1 MASFKWICSVSISR
15 HIYKGDLTMAI
26 TSASGGFTGTNWS
39 PIIYSKQAQIALRK
53 SAVTNAIT
61 NNSYF
66 GEIANQ
72 GDVVRIQKEPD
83 VTVNALERHTGISVE
98 KLANEDFSLTIDQA
112 NYFAF
117 KMDDIEDQ
125 FANVDYVS
133 LAADR
138 AAYKMADAMDADVLS
153 YLSGYSTA
161 GAAITTTSGD
171 AQHDTAGNLTGEW
184 LTANHLDATNFS
196 SLTISSSATAGDS
209 IPLAP
214 RLPGATALSA
224 TTVSPL
230 SVVAR
235 MARQMDT
242 ANVDARGRWMVV
254 DPVFIEML
262 KDEDSRLLNADFGGS
277 GLQNGLVLNNL
288 HGFRV
293 YVSNNLPA
301 KGTGA
306 GTSGTTAQNDN
317 YGVIVAGQ
325 EEAVAS
331 AEQINKV
338 ENYRDPDSFA
348 DIVRGM
354 HLYGRKI
361 LRPEAL
367 VSAVYNAA

>member
-1 MASFKWICSVSISR
+1 
-15 HIYKGDLTMAI
+15 MAI
-26 TSASGGFTGTNWS
+26 GTAGGGFDGNFS
-39 PIIYSKQAQIALRK
+39 PIIYSKQAQIALRR

-72 GDVVRIQKEPD
+72 GDTVRIQKEPD
-83 VTVNALERHTGISVE
+83 VTVNALQRHTGISVE
-98 KLANEDFSLTIDQA
+98 KLDDSDFSLTIDQA

-117 KMDDIEDQ
+117 KMDDIEEQ
-125 FANVDYVS
+125 FANVDFTS

-138 AAYKMADAMDADVLS
+138 AAYKMADAMDTDVLS
-153 YLSGYSTA
+153 YLSGHTTA
-161 GAAITTTSGD
+161 GAFITTSAGD
-171 AQHDTAGNLTGEW
+171 KQTALTATGEYI
-184 LTANHLDATNFS
+184 TANHLDATDFGN
-196 SLTISSSATAGDS
+196 LTISGTATAGDS
-209 IPLAP
+209 VPLAP

-230 SVVAR
+230 TVLAR
-235 MARQMDT
+235 MARKMDQ
-242 ANVDARGRWMVV
+242 ANVESRGRWVV
-254 DPVFIEML
+254 LDPVFIEML
-262 KDEDSRLLNADFGGS
+262 KDEDSRMLNGDFGGA
-277 GLQNGLVLNNL
+277 GLQNGLVLNNI

-293 YVSNNLPA
+293 YQSNALPA
-301 KGTGA
+301 AGTGA
-306 GTSGTTAQNDN
+306 GTSGTTAQSTN

-325 EEAVAS
+325 DDAVAS

-367 VSAVYNAA
+367 LTARYNAA

>member
-1 MASFKWICSVSISR
+1 
-15 HIYKGDLTMAI
+15 MAI
-26 TSASGGFTGTNWS
+26 GTAGGGFDGNFS
-39 PIIYSKQAQIALRK
+39 PIIYSKQAQIALRRA
-53 SAVTNAIT
+53 AVTNAIT

-72 GDVVRIQKEPD
+72 GDTVRIQKEPD
-83 VTVNALERHTGISVE
+83 VTVNALQRHTGISVE
-98 KLANEDFSLTIDQA
+98 KLDDSDFSLTIDKA

-117 KMDDIEDQ
+117 KMDDIEEQ
-125 FANVDYVS
+125 FANVDFTS

-153 YLSGYSTA
+153 YLSGHTSA
-161 GAAITTTSGD
+161 GAYITTTSGD
-171 AQHDTAGNLTGEW
+171 AQHPTAGNLTGEL
-184 LTANHLDATNFS
+184 LTANHLDATDFGN
-196 SLTISSSATAGDS
+196 LTISGTATAGDS
-209 IPLAP
+209 VPLAP

-230 SVVAR
+230 TVLAR
-235 MARQMDT
+235 MARKMDT
-242 ANVDARGRWMVV
+242 QNVDARGRWVV
-254 DPVFIEML
+254 LDPVFVEML
-262 KDEDSRLLNADFGGS
+262 KDEDSRMLNGDFGGA
-277 GLQNGLVLNNL
+277 GLQNGLVLNNI

-293 YVSNNLPA
+293 YVSNSLPA

-306 GTSGTTAQNDN
+306 GTSGTTAQDDN

-325 EEAVAS
+325 DDAVAS

-367 VSAVYNAA
+367 ITARYNAA

>member
-1 MASFKWICSVSISR
+1 
-15 HIYKGDLTMAI
+15 MAI
-26 TSASGGFTGTNWS
+26 SVASGKTGFDGNFS

-53 SAVTNAIT
+53 AAIASAIT

-83 VTVNALERHTGISVE
+83 VTVNALERKTAITVQDLDDSE
-98 KLANEDFSLTIDQA
+98 FTLTIDKA

-125 FANVDYVS
+125 FASVDFSS
-133 LAADR
+133 LAANR
-138 AAYKMADAMDADVLS
+138 AAYKMADAMDVDLLS
-153 YLSGYSTA
+153 YMSGYDTSGALITSSSGTAQHPTA
-161 GAAITTTSGD
+161 GEI
-171 AQHDTAGNLTGEW
+171 NGEF
-184 LTANHLDATNFS
+184 LKANQLDATDMGQ
-196 SLTISSSATAGDS
+196 LGTADSASTNYATGDS
-209 IPLAP
+209 IPLAT
-214 RLPGATALSA
+214 RLPGATSLSSA
-224 TTVSPL
+224 TVSPL
-230 SVVAR
+230 TVVAR

-242 ANVDARGRWMVV
+242 ANVDSRGRWLVV
-254 DPVFIEML
+254 DPVFMEML

-277 GLQNGLVLNNL
+277 GLQNGLVMNNL

-293 YVSNNLPA
+293 HVSNNLPA
-301 KGTGA
+301 KGTGP
-306 GTSGTTAQNDN
+306 GTSGALAQDSN
-317 YGVIVAGQ
+317 YGVILGGQ
-325 EEAVAS
+325 EDAVAS

-361 LRPEAL
+361 LRPQAL
-367 VSAVYNAA
+367 VSAIYNAA

>member
-1 MASFKWICSVSISR
+1 
-15 HIYKGDLTMAI
+15 MAI
-26 TSASGGFTGTNWS
+26 GTAGGGFNGNFS
-39 PIIYSKQAQIALRK
+39 PIIYSKQAQIALRRA
-53 SAVTNAIT
+53 AVTNAIT

-72 GDVVRIQKEPD
+72 GDTVRIQKEPD
-83 VTVNALERHTGISVE
+83 VTVNPLQRHTGISVE
-98 KLANEDFSLTIDQA
+98 KLDDSDFSLTIDKA

-117 KMDDIEDQ
+117 KMDDIEEQ
-125 FANVDYVS
+125 FANVDFTS

-153 YLSGYSTA
+153 YLSGHTAA
-161 GAAITTTSGD
+161 GAFITTTSGD
-171 AQHDTAGNLTGEW
+171 AQHPTSGNLTGEL
-184 LTANHLDATNFS
+184 LTANHLDATDFGN
-196 SLTISSSATAGDS
+196 LTISGSATAGDS
-209 IPLAP
+209 VPLAP

-230 SVVAR
+230 TVLAR
-235 MARQMDT
+235 MARKMDT
-242 ANVDARGRWMVV
+242 ANVDARGRWVV
-254 DPVFIEML
+254 LDPVFVEML
-262 KDEDSRLLNADFGGS
+262 KDEDSRMLNGDFGGA
-277 GLQNGLVLNNL
+277 GLQNGLVLNNI

-293 YVSNNLPA
+293 YVSNSLPA

-306 GTSGTTAQNDN
+306 GTSGTTAQDAN

-325 EEAVAS
+325 DDAVAS

-367 VSAVYNAA
+367 ITARYNAA

>member
-1 MASFKWICSVSISR
+1 
-15 HIYKGDLTMAI
+15 MAI
-26 TSASGGFTGTNWS
+26 TSASGGFDGNFS
-39 PIIYSKQAQIALRK
+39 PIIYSKQAQIALRRA
-53 SAVTNAIT
+53 AVTNAIT

-72 GDVVRIQKEPD
+72 GDTVRIQKEPD
-83 VTVNALERHTGISVE
+83 VTVNALQRHTGISVE
-98 KLANEDFSLTIDQA
+98 KLDDSDFSLTIDKA

-117 KMDDIEDQ
+117 KMDDIEEQ
-125 FANVDYVS
+125 FANVDFTS

-153 YLSGYSTA
+153 YLSGHTAA
-161 GAAITTTSGD
+161 GAHITATSGD
-171 AQHDTAGNLTGEW
+171 AQHPTSGNLTGEL
-184 LTANHLDATNFS
+184 LTANHLDATDFGN
-196 SLTISSSATAGDS
+196 LTIASSATGGDAV
-209 IPLAP
+209 PLAP

-230 SVVAR
+230 TLLAR
-235 MARQMDT
+235 MARKMDT
-242 ANVDARGRWMVV
+242 ANVDARGRWVV
-254 DPVFIEML
+254 LDPVFVEML
-262 KDEDSRLLNADFGGS
+262 KDEDSRMLNGDYGGA
-277 GLQNGLVLNNL
+277 GLQNGLVLNNI

-293 YVSNNLPA
+293 YVSNALPA

-306 GTSGTTAQNDN
+306 GTSGVTAQDAN
-317 YGVIVAGQ
+317 YGVVVAGQ
-325 EEAVAS
+325 DDAVAS

-367 VSAVYNAA
+367 ITARYNAA

>member
-1 MASFKWICSVSISR
+1 
-15 HIYKGDLTMAI
+15 MAI
-26 TSASGGFTGTNWS
+26 AVASGKSGFDGNFS

-53 SAVTNAIT
+53 ASVANAIT

-66 GEIANQ
+66 GDIANQ

-83 VTVNALERHTGISVE
+83 VTVNALERKTAISVE
-98 KLANEDFSLTIDQA
+98 DLDDSEFSLTIDKA

-117 KMDDIEDQ
+117 KMDDIEDL
-125 FANVDYVS
+125 FSAVDFVS

-138 AAYKMADAMDADVLS
+138 AAYKMADAMDADLLQ
-153 YLSGYSTA
+153 YMSGHSAA
-161 GAAITTTSGD
+161 GAITTTTSGT
-171 AQHDTAGNLTGEW
+171 AQHPTSGEINGEF
-184 LTANHLDATNFS
+184 LKVNRLDASDIGHITTS
-196 SLTISSSATAGDS
+196 ASSSTTGDS
-209 IPLAP
+209 IPLAA
-214 RLPGATALSA
+214 RLPGATALS
-224 TTVSPL
+224 TSVTSPL
-230 SVVAR
+230 TVIAR

-242 ANVDARGRWMVV
+242 ANVDSRGRWLVV
-254 DPVFIEML
+254 DPVFMEIL
-262 KDEDSRLLNADFGGS
+262 KDEDSRLLNADYGGA
-277 GLQNGLVLNNL
+277 GLQNGLAVNNL
-288 HGFRV
+288 HGFRL

-306 GTSGTTAQNDN
+306 GTSGATAQDDH
-317 YGVIVAGQ
+317 YGVILAGQ
-325 EEAVAS
+325 EDAVAS

-361 LRPEAL
+361 LRPQAL

>member
-1 MASFKWICSVSISR
+1 
-15 HIYKGDLTMAI
+15 MAI
-26 TSASGGFTGTNWS
+26 GTAGGGFDGNFS
-39 PIIYSKQAQIALRK
+39 PIIYSKQAQIALRR

-72 GDVVRIQKEPD
+72 GDTVRIQKEPD
-83 VTVNALERHTGISVE
+83 VTVNALQRHTGISVE
-98 KLANEDFSLTIDQA
+98 KLDDSDFSLTIDKA

-117 KMDDIEDQ
+117 KMDDIEEQ
-125 FANVDYVS
+125 FSNVDFTS

-153 YLSGYSTA
+153 YLSGHTTA
-161 GAAITTTSGD
+161 GAYITGTSGD
-171 AQHDTAGNLTGEW
+171 AQHPTAGNLTGEL
-184 LTANHLDATNFS
+184 LTANHLDATDFGN
-196 SLTISSSATAGDS
+196 LTIAATATAGDS
-209 IPLAP
+209 VPLAP

-230 SVVAR
+230 TVLAR
-235 MARQMDT
+235 MARKMDT
-242 ANVDARGRWMVV
+242 ANVDARGRWVV
-254 DPVFIEML
+254 LDPVFVEML
-262 KDEDSRLLNADFGGS
+262 KDEDSRMLNGDYGGA
-277 GLQNGLVLNNL
+277 GLQNGLVLNNI

-293 YVSNNLPA
+293 YVSNALPA

-306 GTSGTTAQNDN
+306 GTSGTTAQSTN
-317 YGVIVAGQ
+317 YGVVVAGQ
-325 EEAVAS
+325 DDAVAS

-367 VSAVYNAA
+367 ITARYNAA

>member
-1 MASFKWICSVSISR
+1 
-15 HIYKGDLTMAI
+15 MAI
-26 TSASGGFTGTNWS
+26 TSASGGFTGNWS

-53 SAVTNAIT
+53 AAVTNAIT

-83 VTVNALERHTGISVE
+83 VTVNALQRHTAISVE
-98 KLANEDFSLTIDQA
+98 KLADDDFSLTIDKA

-153 YLSGYSTA
+153 YLSGYTTA

-171 AQHDTAGNLTGEW
+171 AQHDTAANLTGEF
-184 LTANHLDATNFS
+184 LTANHLDASDFVG
-196 SLTISSSATAGDS
+196 LLSAAVSGDV

-214 RLPGATALSA
+214 RLPGATSLS
-224 TTVSPL
+224 TSTISPL

-235 MARQMDT
+235 MARKMDT
-242 ANVDARGRWMVV
+242 ANVDSRGRWLVV
-254 DPVFIEML
+254 DPVFVEML

-301 KGTGA
+301 AGTGA
-306 GTSGTTAQNDN
+306 GTSGTSAQSTN
-317 YGVIVAGQ
+317 YGVIVSGQ
-325 EEAVAS
+325 DEAVAS

-367 VSAVYNAA
+367 VTAVYNAA

>member
-1 MASFKWICSVSISR
+1 
-15 HIYKGDLTMAI
+15 MAI
-26 TSASGGFTGTNWS
+26 TSASGGFDGNFS

-53 SAVTNAIT
+53 AAVTNAIT

-83 VTVNALERHTGISVE
+83 VTVNALERHTAISVE
-98 KLANEDFSLTIDQA
+98 KLNDEDFSLTIDKA

-133 LAADR
+133 MAADR

-153 YLSGYSTA
+153 YLSGHTTA
-161 GAAITTTSGD
+161 GAFITATSGD
-171 AQHDTAGNLTGEW
+171 AQHDTAGNLTGEL
-184 LTANHLDATNFS
+184 LTANHLDATDFGN
-196 SLTISSSATAGDS
+196 LTIAGSATAGDS

-230 SVVAR
+230 TVIAR
-235 MARQMDT
+235 MARKMDVQ
-242 ANVDARGRWMVV
+242 NVDARGRYVVV
-254 DPVFIEML
+254 DPVFVEML
-262 KDEDSRLLNADFGGS
+262 KDEDSRLMNADFGGA

-301 KGTGA
+301 AGTGA
-306 GTSGTTAQNDN
+306 GTSGTTAQSTN
-317 YGVIVAGQ
+317 YGVVVGGQ
-325 EEAVAS
+325 DEACAS

-367 VSAVYNAA
+367 VTARYNAA

>member
-1 MASFKWICSVSISR
+1 
-15 HIYKGDLTMAI
+15 MAI
-26 TSASGGFTGTNWS
+26 GTAGGGFDGNFS
-39 PIIYSKQAQIALRK
+39 PIIYSKQAQIALRRA
-53 SAVTNAIT
+53 AVTNAIT

-72 GDVVRIQKEPD
+72 GDTVRIQKEPD
-83 VTVNALERHTGISVE
+83 VTVNALQRHTGISVE
-98 KLANEDFSLTIDQA
+98 KLDDSDFSLTIDKA

-117 KMDDIEDQ
+117 KMDDIEEQ
-125 FANVDYVS
+125 FSNVDFTS

-153 YLSGYSTA
+153 YLSGHTSA
-161 GAAITTTSGD
+161 GAYITGTSGD
-171 AQHDTAGNLTGEW
+171 AQHPTAGNLTGEL
-184 LTANHLDATNFS
+184 LTANHLDATDFGN
-196 SLTISSSATAGDS
+196 LTISGSATAGDS
-209 IPLAP
+209 VPLAP

-230 SVVAR
+230 TVLAR
-235 MARQMDT
+235 MARKMDT
-242 ANVDARGRWMVV
+242 ANVDARGRWVV
-254 DPVFIEML
+254 LDPVFVEML
-262 KDEDSRLLNADFGGS
+262 KDEDSRMLNGDFGGA
-277 GLQNGLVLNNL
+277 GLQNGLVLNNI

-293 YVSNNLPA
+293 YVSNALPA

-306 GTSGTTAQNDN
+306 GTSGTGAQDAN

-325 EEAVAS
+325 DDAVAS

-367 VSAVYNAA
+367 ITARYNAA

>member
-1 MASFKWICSVSISR
+1 
-15 HIYKGDLTMAI
+15 MAI
-26 TSASGGFTGTNWS
+26 GTAGGGFDGNFS
-39 PIIYSKQAQIALRK
+39 PIIYSKQAQIALRRA
-53 SAVTNAIT
+53 AVTNAIT

-72 GDVVRIQKEPD
+72 GDTVRIQKEPD
-83 VTVNALERHTGISVE
+83 VTVNALQRHTGISVE
-98 KLANEDFSLTIDQA
+98 KLDDSDFSLTIDKA

-117 KMDDIEDQ
+117 KMDDIEEQ
-125 FANVDYVS
+125 FANVDFTS

-153 YLSGYSTA
+153 YLSGHTSA
-161 GAAITTTSGD
+161 GAFITGTSGD
-171 AQHDTAGNLTGEW
+171 AQHPTAGNLTGEL
-184 LTANHLDATNFS
+184 LTANHLDATDFGN
-196 SLTISSSATAGDS
+196 LTISGSATAGDS
-209 IPLAP
+209 VPLAP

-230 SVVAR
+230 TVLAR
-235 MARQMDT
+235 MARKMDT
-242 ANVDARGRWMVV
+242 ANVDARGRWVV
-254 DPVFIEML
+254 LDPVFVEML
-262 KDEDSRLLNADFGGS
+262 KDEDSRMLNGDFGGS
-277 GLQNGLVLNNL
+277 GLQNGLVLNNI

-293 YVSNNLPA
+293 YVSNALPA
-301 KGTGA
+301 AGTGA
-306 GTSGTTAQNDN
+306 GTSGTTAQSTN
-317 YGVIVAGQ
+317 YGVVVAGQ
-325 EEAVAS
+325 DDAVAS

-367 VSAVYNAA
+367 ITARYNAA

>member
-1 MASFKWICSVSISR
+1 
-15 HIYKGDLTMAI
+15 MAI
-26 TSASGGFTGTNWS
+26 TSASGGFDGNFS

-53 SAVTNAIT
+53 TAITNAIT

-72 GDVVRIQKEPD
+72 GDTVRIQKEPD
-83 VTVNALERHTGISVE
+83 VTVNALQRHTAISVE
-98 KLANEDFSLTIDQA
+98 KLDDSDFSLTIDKA

-117 KMDDIEDQ
+117 KMDDIEEQ
-125 FANVDYVS
+125 FSNVDFTS

-138 AAYKMADAMDADVLS
+138 AAYKMADSMDADVLS
-153 YLSGYSTA
+153 YLSGHTTA
-161 GAAITTTSGD
+161 GAFITTTSGD
-171 AQHDTAGNLTGEW
+171 AQHETAGSLTGE
-184 LTANHLDATNFS
+184 LFTANHLDATDFS
-196 SLTISSSATAGDS
+196 SLTISGTATAGDS
-209 IPLAP
+209 VPLAP
-214 RLPGATALSA
+214 RFPGATAVSA

-230 SVVAR
+230 TVVAR
-235 MARQMDT
+235 MARKMDT
-242 ANVDARGRWMVV
+242 ANVDSRGRWICV
-254 DPVFIEML
+254 DPVFVEML
-262 KDEDSRLLNADFGGS
+262 KDEDSRVLNADFGGS
-277 GLQNGLVLNNL
+277 GLMNGLVLNNL

-306 GTSGTTAQNDN
+306 GTSGTTAQDAN

-325 EEAVAS
+325 DDAVAS

-367 VSAVYNAA
+367 LTVRYNAA

>member
-1 MASFKWICSVSISR
+1 M
-15 HIYKGDLTMAI
+15 I
-26 TSASGGFTGTNWS
+26 TSASGGFTGNFS
-39 PIIYSKQAQIALRK
+39 PIMYSKQAQIALRK
-53 SAVTNAIT
+53 AAVTNAIT

-83 VTVNALERHTGISVE
+83 VTVNALERKTAISVQD
-98 KLANEDFSLTIDQA
+98 LDDADFQLTIDKA

-125 FANVDYVS
+125 FASVDFVS

-138 AAYKMADAMDADVLS
+138 AAYKMADAMDADLLQ
-153 YLSGYSTA
+153 YMSGHDST
-161 GAAITTTSGD
+161 GAIITSVSGTAQHPTANELNGEFLKVNRLDASDINHITTSASSG
-171 AQHDTAGNLTGEW
+171 TT
-184 LTANHLDATNFS
+184 
-196 SLTISSSATAGDS
+196 GDS
-209 IPLAP
+209 IPLAA
-214 RLPGATALSA
+214 RLPGTQTLS
-224 TTVSPL
+224 TSITSPL
-230 SVVAR
+230 TVIAR

-242 ANVDARGRWMVV
+242 ANVDSRGRWLVV
-254 DPVFIEML
+254 DPVFMEIL
-262 KDEDSRLLNADFGGS
+262 KDEDSRLLNSDYGGS
-277 GLQNGLVLNNL
+277 GLQNGLAVNNL

-301 KGTGA
+301 KGTGPGTA
-306 GTSGTTAQNDN
+306 GAGAQDDN
-317 YGVIVAGQ
+317 YGVILAGQ
-325 EEAVAS
+325 EDAVAS

-361 LRPEAL
+361 LRPQAL
-367 VSAVYNAA
+367 VSAIYNAA

>member
-1 MASFKWICSVSISR
+1 
-15 HIYKGDLTMAI
+15 MAI
-26 TSASGGFTGTNWS
+26 GTAGGGFDGNFS

-53 SAVTNAIT
+53 TAVTNAIT

-72 GDVVRIQKEPD
+72 GDTVRIQKEPD
-83 VTVNALERHTGISVE
+83 VTVNALQRHTAITAE
-98 KLANEDFSLTIDQA
+98 KLDDSDFSLTIDTA
-112 NYFAF
+112 TYFAF
-117 KMDDIEDQ
+117 KMDDIEEQ
-125 FANVDYVS
+125 FANIDHVA

-138 AAYKMADAMDADVLS
+138 AAYKMADAMDTDVMS
-153 YLSGYSTA
+153 YLSGHTTA
-161 GAAITTTSGD
+161 GEFITATSGD
-171 AQHDTAGNLTGEW
+171 AQHATAGSLTGE
-184 LTANHLDATNFS
+184 LFTANHLDATDFGN
-196 SLTISSSATAGDS
+196 LTISGTATGGDS
-209 IPLAP
+209 VPLAP

-230 SVVAR
+230 TVLAR
-235 MARQMDT
+235 MARKLDT
-242 ANVDARGRWMVV
+242 ANVDARGRWVIL
-254 DPVFIEML
+254 DPVFVEML
-262 KDEDSRLLNADFGGS
+262 KDEDSRMLNGDFGGA
-277 GLQNGLVLNNL
+277 GLQNGLVLNNI

-325 EEAVAS
+325 DDAVAS
-331 AEQINKV
+331 AEQIIKV

-367 VSAVYNAA
+367 LTTRYNAA

>member
-1 MASFKWICSVSISR
+1 
-15 HIYKGDLTMAI
+15 MAI
-26 TSASGGFTGTNWS
+26 TSASGGFNGNFS

-53 SAVTNAIT
+53 TAVTNAVT

-72 GDVVRIQKEPD
+72 GDTVRIQKEPD
-83 VTVNALERHTGISVE
+83 VTVNALQRHTAISVE
-98 KLANEDFSLTIDQA
+98 KLDDQDFSLTIDKA

-117 KMDDIEDQ
+117 KMDDIEEQ
-125 FANVDYVS
+125 FSHVDFTS

-138 AAYKMADAMDADVLS
+138 AAYKMADAMDEEVLG
-153 YLSGYSTA
+153 YLSGYTGGAGSWAVNTTASGDLANSGASAGSAADKVGAELLAANRLDATDFGNLTIAATA
-161 GAAITTTSGD
+161 GAGS
-171 AQHDTAGNLTGEW
+171 
-184 LTANHLDATNFS
+184 
-196 SLTISSSATAGDS
+196 S

-230 SVVAR
+230 TVVAR
-235 MARQMDT
+235 MARIMDQ
-242 ANVDARGRWMVV
+242 ANVDSRGRWIVL
-254 DPVFIEML
+254 DPVFVEML
-262 KDEDSRLLNADFGGS
+262 KDEDARVLNADFGGT
-277 GLQNGLVLNNL
+277 GLMNGLVLNNL

-293 YVSNNLPA
+293 YVSNNLPYL
-301 KGTGA
+301 GTGA
-306 GTSGTTAQNDN
+306 ATTGTSAQEANF
-317 YGVIVAGQ
+317 GVIVAGQ
-325 EEAVAS
+325 DEAVAS

-361 LRPEAL
+361 LRPEAI
-367 VSAVYNAA
+367 VTANYNAA

>member
-1 MASFKWICSVSISR
+1 
-15 HIYKGDLTMAI
+15 MAI
-26 TSASGGFTGTNWS
+26 TSASGGFSGTNWS

-53 SAVTNAIT
+53 AAVTNAIT

-184 LTANHLDATNFS
+184 LTANHLDATDFS
-196 SLTISSSATAGDS
+196 SLTISGSATAGDS

-230 SVVAR
+230 TVVAR

-242 ANVDARGRWMVV
+242 ASVDSRGRWLVV

-277 GLQNGLVLNNL
+277 GLQNGLVMNNL

-293 YVSNNLPA
+293 YVTNSLPA

-306 GTSGTTAQNDN
+306 GTSGTTAQDAN

>member
-1 MASFKWICSVSISR
+1 
-15 HIYKGDLTMAI
+15 MAI
-26 TSASGGFTGTNWS
+26 TSASGGFDGNWS
-39 PIIYSKQAQIALRK
+39 PVIYSKQAQIALRK

-72 GDVVRIQKEPD
+72 GDVVRIQKELD
-83 VTVNALERHTGISVE
+83 VTVNALQRHTAISVE
-98 KLANEDFSLTIDQA
+98 KLNDEDFSLTIDKA

-153 YLSGYSTA
+153 YLSGHTTA
-161 GAAITTTSGD
+161 GVKISSTSGD
-171 AQHDTAGNLTGEW
+171 AQHDTAANLTGEF
-184 LTANHLDATNFS
+184 LSANHLDMSDIGHITTTA
-196 SLTISSSATAGDS
+196 SASTTGDS
-209 IPLAP
+209 IPLAS
-214 RLPGATALSA
+214 RLPGATSLS
-224 TTVSPL
+224 TTTTSPL
-230 SVVAR
+230 TVVAR
-235 MARQMDT
+235 MARTMDV
-242 ANVDARGRWMVV
+242 ANVDSRGRWLVV
-254 DPVFIEML
+254 DPVFMEIL
-262 KDEDSRLLNADFGGS
+262 KDEDSRVLQADWGGT
-277 GLQNGLVLNNL
+277 GLMNGLVLNNL

-306 GTSGTTAQNDN
+306 GTSGTTAQDDN

-325 EEAVAS
+325 DEAVAS

-367 VSAVYNAA
+367 VTARYNAA

>member
-1 MASFKWICSVSISR
+1 
-15 HIYKGDLTMAI
+15 MAI
-26 TSASGGFTGTNWS
+26 SLASGKTGFDGNFS

-53 SAVTNAIT
+53 AAVANAIT

-72 GDVVRIQKEPD
+72 GDTVRIQKEPD
-83 VTVNALERHTGISVE
+83 VTVNALERKTAISVE
-98 KLANEDFSLTIDQA
+98 DLNDEDFSLVIDKA

-117 KMDDIEDQ
+117 KMDDIEEQ
-125 FANVDYVS
+125 FSNVDYVS
-133 LAADR
+133 MAADR
-138 AAYKMADAMDADVLS
+138 AAYKMADAMDADLLS
-153 YLSGYSTA
+153 YMSGHTTA
-161 GAAITTTSGD
+161 GVKITTTAGD
-171 AQHDTAGNLTGEW
+171 AQHDTAGSLTGEF
-184 LTANHLDATNFS
+184 LTANHLDMSDIGHITTAA
-196 SLTISSSATAGDS
+196 SASTTGDS
-209 IPLAP
+209 IPLAS
-214 RLPGATALSA
+214 RLPGATALS
-224 TTVSPL
+224 TTVTSPMT
-230 SVVAR
+230 VVAR
-235 MARQMDT
+235 MARTMDV
-242 ANVDARGRWMVV
+242 ANVDSRGRWLVV
-254 DPVFIEML
+254 DPVFMEIL
-262 KDEDSRLLNADFGGS
+262 KDEDSRLLNADFGGA

-306 GTSGTTAQNDN
+306 GTSGSTAQDDN

-367 VSAVYNAA
+367 VTARYNAA

>member
-1 MASFKWICSVSISR
+1 
-15 HIYKGDLTMAI
+15 MAI
-26 TSASGGFTGTNWS
+26 TSASGGFDGNFS
-39 PIIYSKQAQIALRK
+39 PIIYSKQAQIALRRA
-53 SAVTNAIT
+53 AVTNAIT

-72 GDVVRIQKEPD
+72 GDTVRIQKEPD

-98 KLANEDFSLTIDQA
+98 KLDDSDFSLTIDKA

-117 KMDDIEDQ
+117 KMDDIEEQ
-125 FANVDYVS
+125 FANVDFTS

-153 YLSGYSTA
+153 YLSGHTAA
-161 GAAITTTSGD
+161 GAFITATSGD
-171 AQHDTAGNLTGEW
+171 AQHPTSGNLTGEL
-184 LTANHLDATNFS
+184 LTANHLDATDFGN
-196 SLTISSSATAGDS
+196 LTIAGSATAGDAV
-209 IPLAP
+209 PLAP

-230 SVVAR
+230 TVLAR
-235 MARQMDT
+235 MARKMDT
-242 ANVDARGRWMVV
+242 ANVDARGRWVV
-254 DPVFIEML
+254 LDPVFVEML
-262 KDEDSRLLNADFGGS
+262 KDEDSRMLNGDYGGA
-277 GLQNGLVLNNL
+277 GLQNGLVLNNI

-293 YVSNNLPA
+293 YVSNALPA

-306 GTSGTTAQNDN
+306 GTSGVTAQDAN
-317 YGVIVAGQ
+317 YGVVVAGQ
-325 EEAVAS
+325 DDAVAS

-367 VSAVYNAA
+367 ITARYNAA

>member
-1 MASFKWICSVSISR
+1 
-15 HIYKGDLTMAI
+15 MAI
-26 TSASGGFTGTNWS
+26 GTAGGGFDGNFS
-39 PIIYSKQAQIALRK
+39 PIIYSKQAQIALRR

-72 GDVVRIQKEPD
+72 GDTVRIQKEPD
-83 VTVNALERHTGISVE
+83 VTVNALQRHTGISVE
-98 KLANEDFSLTIDQA
+98 KLDDSDFSLTIDQA

-117 KMDDIEDQ
+117 KMDDIEEQ
-125 FANVDYVS
+125 FANVDFTS

-138 AAYKMADAMDADVLS
+138 AAYKMADAMDTDVLS
-153 YLSGYSTA
+153 YLSGHTTA
-161 GAAITTTSGD
+161 GAHITTSAGD
-171 AQHDTAGNLTGEW
+171 KQTALTATGEYIA
-184 LTANHLDATNFS
+184 ANHLDATDFS
-196 SLTISSSATAGDS
+196 SLTISGTATAGDS
-209 IPLAP
+209 VPLAP

-230 SVVAR
+230 TVLAR
-235 MARQMDT
+235 MARKMDV
-242 ANVDARGRWMVV
+242 ANVEARGRWVV
-254 DPVFIEML
+254 LDAVFIEML
-262 KDEDSRLLNADFGGS
+262 KDEDSRMLNADFGGS
-277 GLQNGLVLNNL
+277 GLQNGLVLNNI

-293 YVSNNLPA
+293 YQSNALPA

-306 GTSGTTAQNDN
+306 GTSGTTAQDAN

-325 EEAVAS
+325 DDAVAS

-367 VSAVYNAA
+367 LTARYNAA

>member
-1 MASFKWICSVSISR
+1 
-15 HIYKGDLTMAI
+15 MAI
-26 TSASGGFTGTNWS
+26 GTAGGGFDGNFS
-39 PIIYSKQAQIALRK
+39 PIIYSKQAQIALRRA
-53 SAVTNAIT
+53 AVTNAIT

-72 GDVVRIQKEPD
+72 GDTVRIQKEPD
-83 VTVNALERHTGISVE
+83 VTVNALQRHTGISVE
-98 KLANEDFSLTIDQA
+98 KLDDSDFSLTIDKA

-117 KMDDIEDQ
+117 KMDDIEEQ
-125 FANVDYVS
+125 FANVDFTS

-138 AAYKMADAMDADVLS
+138 AAYKMADAMDSDVLS
-153 YLSGYSTA
+153 YLSGHTTA
-161 GAAITTTSGD
+161 GAFITGTSGD
-171 AQHDTAGNLTGEW
+171 AQHPTAGNLTGEY
-184 LTANHLDATNFS
+184 LTANHLDATDFGN
-196 SLTISSSATAGDS
+196 LTIAGTATAGDS
-209 IPLAP
+209 VPLAP

-230 SVVAR
+230 TVLAR
-235 MARQMDT
+235 MARKMDQ
-242 ANVDARGRWMVV
+242 ANVESRGRWVV
-254 DPVFIEML
+254 LDPVFIEML
-262 KDEDSRLLNADFGGS
+262 KDEDSRMLNGDFGGA
-277 GLQNGLVLNNL
+277 GLQNGLVLNNI

-293 YVSNNLPA
+293 YQSNALPA
-301 KGTGA
+301 AGTGA
-306 GTSGTTAQNDN
+306 GTSGTTAQSTN

-325 EEAVAS
+325 DDAVAS

-367 VSAVYNAA
+367 LTARYNAA

>member
-1 MASFKWICSVSISR
+1 
-15 HIYKGDLTMAI
+15 MAI
-26 TSASGGFTGTNWS
+26 GTAGGGFNGNFS
-39 PIIYSKQAQIALRK
+39 PIIYSKQAQIALRR

-72 GDVVRIQKEPD
+72 GDTVRIQKEPD
-83 VTVNALERHTGISVE
+83 VTVNALQRHTGISVE
-98 KLANEDFSLTIDQA
+98 KLDDSDFSLTIDQA

-117 KMDDIEDQ
+117 KMDDIEEQ
-125 FANVDYVS
+125 FANVDFTS

-138 AAYKMADAMDADVLS
+138 AAYKMADAMDTDVLS
-153 YLSGYSTA
+153 YLSGHTTA
-161 GAAITTTSGD
+161 GAHITTSAGD
-171 AQHDTAGNLTGEW
+171 KQTALTATGEYIA
-184 LTANHLDATNFS
+184 ANHLDATDFS
-196 SLTISSSATAGDS
+196 SLTISGTATAGDS
-209 IPLAP
+209 VPLAP

-230 SVVAR
+230 TVLAR
-235 MARQMDT
+235 MARKMDV
-242 ANVDARGRWMVV
+242 ANVEARGRWVV
-254 DPVFIEML
+254 LDAVFIEML
-262 KDEDSRLLNADFGGS
+262 KDEDSRMLNADFGGS
-277 GLQNGLVLNNL
+277 GLQNGLVLNNI

-293 YVSNNLPA
+293 YQSNALPA

-306 GTSGTTAQNDN
+306 GTSGVTAQDAN

-325 EEAVAS
+325 DDAVAS

-367 VSAVYNAA
+367 LSVRYNAA